1 MSQASM
7 IWMERKVVA
16 LDLTR
21 KKRFKQRRSFQFWEY
36 CQSRTVIVQSAPTWS
51 AQSSWWCREEND
63 LWLQILF
70 EWLSREG
77 KILGLQHENQAL
89 GWWNY
94 LYLVNLKSSVS
105 PHHQQPSMI
114 VQMTPY
120 GSVRSARARLAE
132 PSLKCRSLLSC
143 STPSSQTLL
152 TFTAD
157 FTSLIQIQPR

>member
-16 LDLTR
+16 LDLAR
-21 KKRFKQRRSFQFWEY
+21 KKALQAAEKFPVLRILSIKNRDCTECTNMIS
-36 CQSRTVIVQSAPTWS
+36 TVVMMVSWGEWS
-51 AQSSWWCREEND
+51 LTPDIIW
-63 LWLQILF
+63 I
-70 EWLSREG
+70 EWLSTEG
-77 KILGLQHENQAL
+77 KILGLQHENKAL

-120 GSVRSARARLAE
+120 GSVWSAE